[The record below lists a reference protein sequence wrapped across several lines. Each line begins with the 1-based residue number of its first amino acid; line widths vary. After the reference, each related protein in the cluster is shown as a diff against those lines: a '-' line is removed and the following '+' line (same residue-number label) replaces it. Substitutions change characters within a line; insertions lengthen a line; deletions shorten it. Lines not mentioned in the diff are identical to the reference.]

1 MLNAT
6 KNKGFLK
13 LFFCKLSGSQDTI
26 RQKLKLL
33 EAKIGIF
40 LFFSNFDFLC
50 FCSFLIFLAELLKVS
65 SWFFYQRLK
74 TCKVIFLI
82 FFSKSMQL
90 KNFLNFEQFW
100 CFEVKYPIFWLKGPF
115 ISIWML
121 LNQYKN
127 NFRDNWMAIPLEKIS
142 HQNWPK
148 YICDVHMGL

>member
-1 MLNAT
+1 MFFIFLKSANAYANADANANSKNANTVLNAT

-65 SWFFYQRLK
+65 S
-74 TCKVIFLI
+74 
-82 FFSKSMQL
+82 
-90 KNFLNFEQFW
+90 
-100 CFEVKYPIFWLKGPF
+100 
-115 ISIWML
+115 
-121 LNQYKN
+121 
-127 NFRDNWMAIPLEKIS
+127 
-142 HQNWPK
+142 
-148 YICDVHMGL
+148 